1 MASVEQ
7 YIDQNVVPY
16 LESLFWHPLL
26 TYQYTFHTNI
36 SSYQEITRDT
46 FIFSILRKN
55 AKLVGKRVFQN
66 LANIWRERER
76 YNTSK
81 DKLKEGLQEVAK
93 GCLGQH
99 QFLGGYKPGRLD
111 FYLMALLRS
120 KSGSKL
126 FMNFLER
133 DVGGQF
139 WSWYMR
145 VSSLCHYNP
154 QRVTF
159 I

>member
-1 MASVEQ
+1 MASVEK
-7 YIDQNVVPY
+7 YIDESVVPY

-26 TYQYTFHTNI
+26 TYQYSFHTNT

-46 FIFSILRKN
+46 FIFSIMRKN
-55 AKLVGKRVFQN
+55 AKLVGKRVFSN
-66 LANIWRERER
+66 LASIWREKER

-81 DKLKEGLQEVAK
+81 DKLREGLQEVVK
-93 GCLGQH
+93 GCLNKH
-99 QFLGGYKPGRLD
+99 QFLGGDKPGRLD
-111 FYLMALLRS
+111 FYLMSLLRT

-126 FMNFLER
+126 FMRYLQQ

-139 WSWYMR
+139 WSWYVR

-154 QRVTF
+154 QRITL